1 MKRILIRIG
10 IAVMALGFSL
20 IAGASFHLWRISEIY
35 SNASG
40 TIQFIE
46 LSTTAGGQQS
56 LAGHSITASG
66 ANTNNFVFPSNLPG
80 DSAFKR
86 FLIGTQGFATLG
98 IVTPDYVVPNGFLSL
113 NNGTVNFA
121 GVDSVTY
128 VALPTDG
135 TNSIDP
141 NGSPGTNS
149 PTNFAGQTGTVP
161 GGPVITPPGAPTIT
175 TAVPGNGQAALSFT
189 APASNGGA
197 TITTYTANCGQ
208 GSTPVSAN
216 ALQLT
221 VTGLTN
227 GVTYSCTVSATNSA
241 GPGQASIPAQVT
253 PGVATL
259 SILTSPIN
267 FGGVL
272 VGTSPTQNIVVRNT
286 GTAASSALSTG
297 ISGVNAAQFS
307 PQSDACNAQPLA
319 AMAQCNVTMQF
330 SPNAVGA
337 FSATFNV
344 TATAGGTANLSMAG
358 NGITAPSAPS
368 ITSVAPGSGQATVNF
383 TPPASDGGSAIAQYT
398 ASCGGITK
406 TGQGS
411 PLIVTGLTNGMSTA
425 CSVFATNAAGNG
437 PPSASQNVT
446 PAGLPGA
453 PTGVTATPGNAQASI
468 FYTAPAN
475 NGSPIS
481 GFTATCNP
489 GNKVG
494 TGVTSP
500 INVGM
505 LTNGTSYSCVVTATN
520 GVGIGPASLATTVTP
535 ATAPDAPT
543 IGVPI
548 NADSKAY
555 IAFTPPAANGG
566 SAITSYTAT
575 CSPGNVTGS
584 GMASPILVT
593 PLGNGNNFNCNV
605 LAINAIGTS
614 QPSADAIAM
623 PTVMPTLALVSV
635 KSRKVHGGTPYDID
649 LDRQALIGGNVT
661 IEPRTIGNGHTIV
674 FQFNNTV
681 TFEGTANATVGTAIP
696 APVADT
702 VVVTLLNVRD
712 KQRLTLQLNGVNNTF
727 SDSVSIGFLVGD
739 VNNSYKVN
747 ASDIASV
754 KARNGQL
761 LSTNNFRFDL
771 NAIGGISSADT
782 TIVKSRAGNVLP

>member
-1 MKRILIRIG
+1 
-10 IAVMALGFSL
+10 MALSFSL
-20 IAGASFHLWRISEIY
+20 IAGASFHLWQISEIY

-46 LSTTAGGQQS
+46 LQTNSGSQQF
-56 LAGHSITASG
+56 LAGQSITATG

-86 FLIGTQGFATLG
+86 FLIGTQGFVALG

-149 PTNFAGQTGTVP
+149 PTNFAGASGTVP

-175 TAVPGNGQAALSFT
+175 TAVPGNGQAVVSFT

-208 GSTPVSAN
+208 GATPVSAN
-216 ALQLT
+216 ALQLA

-227 GVTYSCTVSATNSA
+227 GVTYSCTVTATNAA
-241 GPGQASIPAQVT
+241 GPGQASAPAQVT

-272 VGTSPTQNIVVRNT
+272 VGSAPTQNIVVRNS

-307 PQSDACNAQPLA
+307 LQSDACNAQPLA
-319 AMAQCNVTMQF
+319 AMAQCNVTIQF
-330 SPNAVGA
+330 SPNAVSA

-344 TATAGGTANLSMAG
+344 TATAGGTANLSMTG

-368 ITSVAPGSGQATVNF
+368 ITSVVPGNGQATVNF
-383 TPPASDGGSAIAQYT
+383 TPPASDGGSAITQYT

-425 CSVFATNAAGNG
+425 CSVFATNAAGTG
-437 PPSASQNVT
+437 PTSASQNVT

-453 PTGVTATPGNAQASI
+453 PTGVTATPGNAQATI
-468 FYTAPAN
+468 FFTPPAS

-489 GNKVG
+489 GNKIA
-494 TGVTSP
+494 TGMASP

-505 LTNGTSYSCVVTATN
+505 LTNGTNFSCVVTATN
-520 GVGIGPASLATTVTP
+520 GVGTGAASIAATVTP
-535 ATAPDAPT
+535 ATVPDAPT

-566 SAITSYTAT
+566 AAITSYTAT
-575 CSPGNVTGS
+575 CLPGNVTAS
-584 GMASPILVT
+584 GTSSPLLVA
-593 PLGNGNNFNCNV
+593 PLANGNNFNCNV
-605 LAINAIGTS
+605 IATNALGPS
-614 QPSADAIAM
+614 LPSADTIAM
-623 PTVMPTLALVSV
+623 PTMMPTLTLVSV
-635 KSRKVHGGTPYDID
+635 NSRKLHSSTPYNIDIN
-649 LDRQALIGGNVT
+649 RQALIDGNVT
-661 IEPRTIGNGHTIV
+661 IEPRSIGNGHTIV
-674 FQFNNTV
+674 FQFNDSIAI
-681 TFEGTANATVGTAIP
+681 EGTATAIDALNATVGTAIP
-696 APVADT
+696 ARAADT
-702 VVVTLLNVRD
+702 VIVTLLNVPD

-782 TIVKSRAGNVLP
+782 TIVKSRAGNLLP